1 MTYDLDICL
10 MSVVK
15 AFVFGKFMPFHK
27 GHAQLVNFTRQH
39 CDHLTVLVCCSDQEQ
54 LPGPVRQAWLQET
67 YAADAA
73 VHVQLLEYL
82 ESELP
87 NTSETSL
94 AVSNVWADRFRQVV
108 PECSLVVTSEPY
120 GELVAARMNIQHLPF
135 DVAREAVP
143 IAASVIR
150 QNPVV
155 NWRFLPDSVKPY
167 YVRKV
172 VLLGTESTGKT
183 TLATQLAAHFQASL
197 VKEAGRDLITD
208 STNFSFE
215 DLHRVAQEHARRIA
229 QAQMGPS
236 ALVILDTDVHITQ
249 SYARLMFGQELT
261 VLPEV
266 YALNRADLY
275 LYLAADVPYV
285 QDGGRLP
292 DSDRLRLDVSHRE
305 TLRHYGIRAVEISG
319 TWAQRFQRAVQLVEA
334 LLASSRN

>member
-1 MTYDLDICL
+1 MFL

-27 GHAQLVNFTRQH
+27 GHAQLINFARQH
-39 CDHLTVLVCCSDQEQ
+39 CDHLTVLVCASDQEQ

-73 VHVQLLEYL
+73 VQVQLLEYL

-94 AVSNVWADRFRQVV
+94 AVSNVWADKFLQVV

-120 GELVAARMNIQHLPF
+120 GELVAARMNIQHLSF

-143 IAASVIR
+143 VSASAIR
-150 QNPVV
+150 QNPAAY
-155 NWRFLPDSVKPY
+155 WHFLPDSVKPY

-183 TLATQLAAHFQASL
+183 TLATQLAAHFRASL
-197 VKEAGRDLITD
+197 VEEAGRDLIAD
-208 STNFSFE
+208 STDFSLA
-215 DLHRVAQEHARRIA
+215 DLYSVAQEHARRIE
-229 QAQMGPS
+229 QAQIGPS
-236 ALVILDTDVHITQ
+236 ALVVIDTDIHITQ
-249 SYARLMFGQELT
+249 SYARLVFGQELA

-292 DSDRLRLDVSHRE
+292 AADRLRLDVLHRQ
-305 TLRHYGIRAVEISG
+305 TLQYYGIKAMEISG
-319 TWAQRFQRAVQLVEA
+319 TWPQRLQRAVQLVEA
-334 LLASSRN
+334 LLANSRS